1 MNNSGGTSLGGTLGG
16 KGFGI
21 INENLGQ
28 ISTTQ
33 QAGGMVVYILSR
45 VIGFLTVAAS
55 LWFLIQ
61 ILIGGL
67 SWISAGGEKN
77 KLTEARDR
85 LTNSFIG
92 LVVVVAAWAILALM
106 GEFFGIGF
114 TNPAKILEQ
123 LEFK

>member
-1 MNNSGGTSLGGTLGG
+1 MNNSGGTSLGGILGG

-77 KLTEARDR
+77 KLTEARER

-92 LVVVVAAWAILALM
+92 LVVVVAAWAILALT
-106 GEFFGIGF
+106 GVFFGVEF
-114 TNPAKILEQ
+114 TNPATILNS